1 MRHENG
7 SERPNEESTPE
18 GAMAADHRNTPG
30 VSAEGRTREA
40 SEGVLT
46 QVCLTCGQEY
56 YFTEEDPPASLA
68 CGKCGSK
75 VFRSFF
81 SPQDND
87 EVARDFEDSTARDL
101 DPDDAE
107 GDAMPGD
114 VIDLNR
120 D

>member
-7 SERPNEESTPE
+7 SERPNEESTPATA
-18 GAMAADHRNTPG
+18 GA
-30 VSAEGRTREA
+30 SAEGRTGEP

-81 SPQDND
+81 SPQEND
-87 EVARDFEDSTARDL
+87 EAARDFEDSTARDL

-107 GDAMPGD
+107 GETMPGD